1 MRRFNM
7 GSKYEYCP
15 NGNYWQE
22 VSGIFDKEIY
32 LFCDC
37 NKCGGQ
43 VYRLKPFNVTKKI
56 RKEQIERFKKLNKVD
71 EIRNNITLKNVDKIA
86 KLLTKELLTNTYE

>member
-1 MRRFNM
+1 MKRFNI

-37 NKCGGQ
+37 NKCKGQ
-43 VYRLKPFNVTKKI
+43 VYKLKSFNVTKKI
-56 RKEQIERFKKLNKVD
+56 PKEQIEKFRKWNKLDEVKSDITIENVD
-71 EIRNNITLKNVDKIA
+71 EVA
-86 KLLTKELLTNTYE
+86 KLLEEKKL